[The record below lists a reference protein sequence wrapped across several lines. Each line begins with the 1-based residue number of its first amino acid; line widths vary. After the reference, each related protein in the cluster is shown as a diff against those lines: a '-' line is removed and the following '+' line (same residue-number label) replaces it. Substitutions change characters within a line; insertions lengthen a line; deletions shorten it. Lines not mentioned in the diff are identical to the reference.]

1 MADANQPTEH
11 LNAQAAA
18 ATLPLAQP
26 QAQAAAGAPD
36 VPTPAGAEE
45 CTLKIPGGIDREI
58 PEVLVW
64 TGKCRTADQY
74 IGLVKSAY
82 KLVQIKRVTLNGA
95 ERNCL
100 NFRFIGVENPQILAG
115 IRASTPDLA
124 NVTANVIGLNGLL
137 TTIVSGATSY
147 SSLRQVAPSCTEGFT
162 NANVN
167 NELVEL
173 CQQEDDDK
181 TAPDYLYTLLVN
193 RFIPLCKKSI
203 LFLHKKARLGVEFFY
218 EIEHLKQDI
227 AKLKNDYHLML
238 TSLRNR
244 ATVNNLLFHVMTT
257 KKKAMEDLKKYTSFW
272 DEESFNHCKSIFEQK
287 LDVYNEVVFFDE
299 TDAPGDNNL
308 TSWVTEKTIYSHLVK
323 APDVKPETLSIFKGI
338 TEDIDPIISG
348 IRTFTP
354 TPLEL
359 AQEKAVFM
367 KTSMT
372 RIRKESEVFLKPE
385 SEKTIGK
392 AKSLLE
398 QIKSIRG
405 AIDNLQMSGL
415 VVNHNTV
422 GITQDELEEFY
433 VKISNT
439 LAQKEYEVKVNEAK
453 QRAANNELAK
463 GAPQLQLPP
472 LNGFSSWLNFR
483 KAINDIM
490 PLHSNHLIKKQIL
503 LKSLKNKEDL
513 LRCQSLDYEDGFK
526 YLVQRY
532 ESSALIPGLID
543 ELLKLTPASSDKQAY
558 ENLTQLISTTSMLQS
573 YQQMD
578 KLDSN
583 CRSKLVFILL
593 HREFQLDFLK
603 EQVIYEESIKKEV
616 AEDRMLD
623 GISEITCLQTAE
635 VEAKRRTWWLEQMG
649 RYLIVARELT
659 KTLKEKK
666 EKSQSLA
673 FSTGSEDVVDPPVE
687 TVEACPVCNDVHLVM
702 GKCMVSLAKCPIF
715 TNKDYSVEKRRE
727 VVKRYNF
734 CIRCLWKNNNPRCAN
749 CTPIPHWL
757 LKEKYQ
763 DSAESNEE
771 DSEADN
777 HDSEKSK
784 SNSEQSGEEDEE

>member
-1 MADANQPTEH
+1 MNSSE
-11 LNAQAAA
+11 N
-18 ATLPLAQP
+18 
-26 QAQAAAGAPD
+26 
-36 VPTPAGAEE
+36 
-45 CTLKIPGGIDREI
+45 I
-58 PEVLVW
+58 PEDLERDIPKVLPNI
-64 TGKCRTADQY
+64 TGKLRSKEEFVNLIVQ
-74 IGLVKSAY
+74 LY
-82 KLVQIKRVTLNGA
+82 KICTTREVNLSNGA
-95 ERNCL
+95 VERSIHIK
-100 NFRFIGVENPQILAG
+100 FIGYAANMAG
-115 IRASTPDLA
+115 FKRIFPDIKPNLKSLHRVLYTIEEHSA
-124 NVTANVIGLNGLL
+124 TYRLRHVAE
-137 TTIVSGATSY
+137 TIVTKFDNGVINDELIAA
-147 SSLRQVAPSCTEGFT
+147 VAAPSDDTT
-162 NANVN
+162 A
-167 NELVEL
+167 
-173 CQQEDDDK
+173 QE
-181 TAPDYLYTLLVN
+181 YLYTLFVD
-193 RFIPLCKKSI
+193 RFLPLCKKAI
-203 LFLHKKARLGVEFFY
+203 LWANKKARLGVEVFY
-218 EIEHLKQDI
+218 TIELVKTQV
-227 AKLKNDYHLML
+227 AQLKNDYHLML
-238 TSLRNR
+238 TSLKNRN
-244 ATVNNLLFHVMTT
+244 AVNSLMIEVMAN
-257 KKKAMEDLKKYTSFW
+257 KKKAMQNLQSYASYWDEDAFKWVRCILKSLHFYESLSEDLSDLKDWIDQRKIV
-272 DEESFNHCKSIFEQK
+272 ENI
-287 LDVYNEVVFFDE
+287 
-299 TDAPGDNNL
+299 
-308 TSWVTEKTIYSHLVK
+308 VK
-323 APDVKPETLSIFKGI
+323 AEINHPETLPVFKVI
-338 TEDIDPIISG
+338 TDEIDPIITGVRS
-348 IRTFTP
+348 FTP
-354 TPLEL
+354 TPLEQ
-359 AQEKAVFM
+359 AKDKAALV
-367 KTSMT
+367 KSSAV
-372 RIRKESEVFLKPE
+372 RIKRDSEEFFRPE
-385 SEKTIGK
+385 AERSIGK

-405 AIDNLQMSGL
+405 TVEDIQLSGL
-415 VVNHNTV
+415 KINQDTV
-422 GITQDELEEFY
+422 GITQDELEQFY
-433 VKISNT
+433 VRISNT
-439 LAQKEYEVKVNEAK
+439 LAQKEYEAKVNEAK
-453 QRAANNELAK
+453 QRAVDNELAK

-483 KAINDIM
+483 KSINDIM

>member
-1 MADANQPTEH
+1 MNQQE
-11 LNAQAAA
+11 NQDQQGAAS
-18 ATLPLAQP
+18 
-26 QAQAAAGAPD
+26 PD
-36 VPTPAGAEE
+36 YT
-45 CTLKIPGGIDREI
+45 IPGEMSAFVPPIL
-58 PEVLVW
+58 PPW
-64 TGKCRTADQY
+64 NGKCRTSEEY
-74 IGLVKSAY
+74 VKLIKSFY
-82 KLVQIKRVTLNGA
+82 KLLRLKDVMVNGNNHQILNIKFMGQP
-95 ERNCL
+95 
-100 NFRFIGVENPQILAG
+100 GQSLAG
-115 IRASTPDLA
+115 IKQATADLA
-124 NVTANVIGLNGLL
+124 NIKPNITGLHCLFQ
-137 TTIVSGATSY
+137 TIMRGSIDFHVSHIASTCVQSFE
-147 SSLRQVAPSCTEGFT
+147 SQ
-162 NANVN
+162 NVN
-167 NELVEL
+167 GKLVETVGNEADNQL
-173 CQQEDDDK
+173 E
-181 TAPDYLYTLLVN
+181 PEYLYILLVH
-193 RFIPLCKKSI
+193 RFIPKCQKSLSFI
-203 LFLHKKARLGVEFFY
+203 HKKARMAIEFY
-218 EIEHLKQDI
+218 YQVEHLRDDI
-227 AKLKNDYHLML
+227 AKLKNDFQLML
-238 TSLRNR
+238 TSLANR
-244 ATVNNLLFHVMTT
+244 ASVNSLLQHVMNN
-257 KKKAMEDLKKYTSFW
+257 KKKAMTELKEYCSFW
-272 DEESFNHCKSIFEQK
+272 DSQAYQDTLSIFEER
-287 LDVYNEVVFFDE
+287 LSVFGTIHFDE
-299 TDAPGDNNL
+299 TDAPGDNL
-308 TSWVTEKTIYSHLVK
+308 TTWIQHKTIYSHLVK
-323 APDVKPETLSIFKGI
+323 APEIKPETIAIFKTI
-338 TEDIDPIISG
+338 TEEIAPIIDGVRS
-348 IRTFTP
+348 FNP
-354 TPLEL
+354 SPLEQ
-359 AQEKAVFM
+359 AQEKAVYM
-367 KTSMT
+367 RNSVL
-372 RIRKESEVFLKPE
+372 RIKRDAQLFLSSE
-385 SEKTIGK
+385 SEKTKGK
-392 AKSLLE
+392 GTSLLDK
-398 QIKSIRG
+398 IKSIRTV
-405 AIDNLQMSGL
+405 IDSLELSGL
-415 VVNHNTV
+415 VVNHDTV

-433 VKISNT
+433 VHISNI
-439 LAQKEYEVKVNEAK
+439 LAEKEHQLKIDEEKQKAVN
-453 QRAANNELAK
+453 QELAK
-463 GAPQLQLPP
+463 GAPELQLPP

-483 KAINDIM
+483 KAINEIM
-490 PLHSNHLIKKQIL
+490 PLHNNPLIKKQIL
-503 LKSLKNKEDL
+503 LKGLKNKEDL
-513 LRCQSLDYEDGFK
+513 SRCQSMDYEEAFK